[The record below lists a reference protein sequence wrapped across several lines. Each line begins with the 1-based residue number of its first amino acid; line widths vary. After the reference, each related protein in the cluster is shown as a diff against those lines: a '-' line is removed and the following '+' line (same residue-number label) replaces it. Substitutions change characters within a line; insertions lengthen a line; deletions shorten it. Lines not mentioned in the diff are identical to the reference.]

1 MKTLLASTAIALS
14 FVTPA
19 LADAHMTSAFVPSID
34 TQALRASDLIG
45 ARLYVTEQDGE
56 LTSDMSTDW
65 DDVGEISD
73 IVIGSEGG
81 VDAVLTD
88 IGGFLGI
95 GERTVA
101 VNMDDLQFVSDG
113 DDADD
118 YFIVLTG
125 STADLEGAPEFNQ
138 EFERGRAAGMMPAGE
153 MTTETAGTDGMATTA
168 PETEMAADTEM
179 EPAEGADTE
188 MAADTEMEP
197 AEGTDTEMAAD
208 TEMEPAEGTD
218 TEMATDTEMT
228 TETDTAA
235 TEMAPE
241 AEQVEETDTAG
252 TGLDTQST
260 ASTETIDTVDT
271 DLADA
276 EEPIAGDTDVQEEV
290 VATDPAMTGT
300 APMMEREGYTQV
312 ANTEMTTDD
321 LTGAR
326 VYGANDEDIGEIG
339 ELILSDDNM
348 LDKAIIDVGGFLGL
362 GEKPVAVEMDD
373 VTILRGENDIR
384 VYVNATEEQL
394 TEMPAY
400 EGN

>member
-153 MTTETAGTDGMATTA
+153 MTTETAGTDGMTTTA

-179 EPAEGADTE
+179 EPAEGA
-188 MAADTEMEP
+188 
-197 AEGTDTEMAAD
+197 DTEMAAD

-271 DLADA
+271 DLTDA

-339 ELILSDDNM
+339 ELVLSGDNM
-348 LDKAIIDVGGFLGL
+348 IDKAIIDVGGFLGL
-362 GEKPVAVEMDD
+362 GEKPVAVSMDD
-373 VTILRGENDIR
+373 LTIMRGENDIR
-384 VYVNATEEQL
+384 VYVNSTEEQL
-394 TEMPAY
+394 EEMPAY
-400 EGN
+400 EAN

>member
-153 MTTETAGTDGMATTA
+153 MTTETAGTDGMTTTA

-179 EPAEGADTE
+179 EPAEGA
-188 MAADTEMEP
+188 
-197 AEGTDTEMAAD
+197 DTEMAAD

-260 ASTETIDTVDT
+260 ATTETVDTVDT
-271 DLADA
+271 DLTDA
-276 EEPIAGDTDVQEEV
+276 EEPIAGETDVQEEV
-290 VATDPAMTGT
+290 VATDGAMTGNG
-300 APMMEREGYTQV
+300 PMMEREGYTQV
-312 ANTEMTTDD
+312 ANTELSTED

-326 VYGANDEDIGEIG
+326 VYGVNDEDIGEIG